1 MIVMHTIQIVRT
13 AMAPNFRLIMDK
25 NPGKILDADCY
36 ATGFIAMAI
45 IAAMESGA
53 SFEDG
58 QEILEALNVYREAE
72 YWIDLENLGCYVR
85 NG

>member
-1 MIVMHTIQIVRT
+1 MIVFHTIRLVRE
-13 AMAPNFRLIMDK
+13 AMAPNFRLIADK
-25 NPGKILDADCY
+25 NPGKVLDADCY

-53 SFEDG
+53 TYEDG

-72 YWIDLENLGCYVR
+72 YWIDLERLGLHVR